1 MAMRGRVGSSL
12 FGTLSRV
19 LGDDVS
25 VSSKSLR
32 KMGQNTQGLNLG
44 RRAKISAPTRAGGAG
59 NLHTRAGTGRTFV
72 SNDIYNQAHVIRRTK
87 NGSWRSF
94 RGNKLNNG
102 YVR

>member
-1 MAMRGRVGSSL
+1 MAMKAKVGSSI
-12 FGTLSRV
+12 FGALSRV

-25 VSSKSLR
+25 VSSRALK
-32 KMGQNTQGLNLG
+32 KMNYNTKGLNLG

-94 RGNKLNNG
+94 RSNKLNNG
-102 YVR
+102 HVR